1 MFRACPFNYVLLAV
15 WLSLANSGAS
25 NAQENVLTDRPAP
38 AVRAPAEEFVFESNG
53 FKLNGCIMRPLGR
66 GPFPAVIFN
75 HGSEKVPVRCGP
87 PALARMY
94 LSQGFLFFAFQRH
107 GHTPSPGDYIV
118 DVQKQI
124 FSSAP
129 QAEIQQRIVELHESY
144 NHDVTGAV
152 QWLMTRG
159 DVDPQR
165 IIMTGIS
172 FGGIQTLLTAEKG
185 LGIRAFI
192 AFAPAAMSWR
202 NVSLRQRLLKAVTK
216 ADAPVF
222 LAQAANDFST
232 GPTELLGPVINAKKS
247 PNVSRLYPAFGATPR
262 EGHGLFAT
270 GPSGIA
276 IWRKDLLSFLEQA
289 IEKN

>member
-1 MFRACPFNYVLLAV
+1 MIRAYPFNYVLLAI
-15 WLSLANSGAS
+15 WLSLANSGAI
-25 NAQENVLTDRPAP
+25 NAQENEMTDRPAP
-38 AVRAPAEEFVFESNG
+38 AVRAPAEEFVFDSNG
-53 FKLNGCIMRPLGR
+53 YKLNGCIMRPRGR

-118 DVQKQI
+118 DIQKQI

-129 QAEIQQRIVELHESY
+129 QTEVQQRIVELHESY
-144 NHDVTGAV
+144 NNDVTGAV
-152 QWLMTRG
+152 RWLMTRT
-159 DVDPQR
+159 DVDTQR

-185 LGIRAFI
+185 LGLRAYI
-192 AFAPAAMSWR
+192 AFAPAAMAWR
-202 NVSLRQRLLKAVTK
+202 NINLQQRLLQAVAKAE
-216 ADAPVF
+216 APIF

-247 PNVSRLYPAFGATPR
+247 PNVSRLYPAFGTTP
-262 EGHGLFAT
+262 EDGHGRFAAR
-270 GPSGIA
+270 PNGIA
-276 IWRKDLLSFLEQA
+276 IWRNDLLSFLEHA
-289 IEKN
+289 IEKK